1 LGIIRNIGIV
11 VVAVLLIGVLAL
23 GYFGFVPGLSDI
35 MGANKPRDLGVTSRP
50 SDLENANA
58 KLGVTIKT
66 LPQTENG
73 ADSLTRSGE
82 QQVAASFTSAE
93 LTALFNDHASR
104 WKYYPIKDIQ
114 INIHDDGVVEVSG
127 VLQVD
132 RFKGFADAIG
142 IPEGTR
148 SEIRP
153 YLSYVTSNPSI
164 YIKGTLQVSNGVA
177 QSNIEELQVGKFVI
191 PTDQLRSIEPYL
203 QQFIQDRADG
213 RIIHINSAS
222 FSSGKVDLNLEIPA
236 EIGLTP
242 P

>member
-1 LGIIRNIGIV
+1 LGIIRNIGV
-11 VVAVLLIGVLAL
+11 VIVAVILIGVLAL

-35 MGANKPRDLGVTSRP
+35 MGANKPKDLGVASRP
-50 SDLENANA
+50 SDLEKANT

-66 LPQTENG
+66 LPHTESG

-82 QQVAASFTSAE
+82 QQVATSFTSAE

-132 RFKGFADAIG
+132 RFNGFADAIG

-153 YLSYVTSNPSI
+153 YLSYVTGNPSI
-164 YIKGTLQVSNGVA
+164 YLKGTLKVSNGVA
-177 QSNIEELQVGKFVI
+177 QSNIEELQVGKLVI
-191 PTDQLRSIEPYL
+191 PADQLRSIEPYL
-203 QQFIQDRADG
+203 QQFIQERVDG
-213 RIIHINSAS
+213 KIIHINSAS
-222 FSSGKVDLNLEIPA
+222 FSGGKVNLDVEIPT
-236 EIGLTP
+236 EVGLTP